1 MLLMGPHLFLAD
13 PEHTTITTS
22 SIARSSME
30 VNRCGMARK
39 VMFEP
44 RSTHQVDKS
53 MSAFAA
59 TVSYWSRTPRLQ
71 QRWMPQSILVAGG
84 SCAHLAVNSLVSACC
99 WVMHRA
105 AQEPLVSSNAVSY
118 GSRLRTTASWVRV
131 LAFAAVAR
139 RESYSIDSG
148 ELPTEEWT
156 VRSSKFAV
164 TTGKG

>member
-1 MLLMGPHLFLAD
+1 MILMGPSLLLAD

-59 TVSYWSRTPRLQ
+59 TVSYWSRAPRLQ

-84 SCAHLAVNSLVSACC
+84 SLCTL
-99 WVMHRA
+99 
-105 AQEPLVSSNAVSY
+105 
-118 GSRLRTTASWVRV
+118 
-131 LAFAAVAR
+131 
-139 RESYSIDSG
+139 I
-148 ELPTEEWT
+148 
-156 VRSSKFAV
+156 SKFAAERLLV
-164 TTGKG
+164 GDTPRCTGAVGEQQRRQVWLQASGYSQLGASPRFWRPWRAEKATASAAESSRRKTDGPNK